1 MRRGARK
8 LLLKAKQDPKLQT
21 KTTKK
26 ICLVL
31 TRIMHLKVADPR
43 LRAIGPMHRAH
54 NLSEMETR
62 KTMILRTESKASRW
76 RATRSIKR
84 QEIS

>member
-8 LLLKAKQDPKLQT
+8 LLHRAKQDPKLQT

-26 ICLVL
+26 ICSVL
-31 TRIMHLKVADPR
+31 TKIMHLKVADPR
-43 LRAIGPMHRAH
+43 LRAIGPTHRAH
-54 NLSEMETR
+54 YIPKMVTR
-62 KTMILRTESKASRW
+62 KTMILKTVFKASRW

-84 QEIS
+84 REIR

>member
-8 LLLKAKQDPKLQT
+8 LLHRARPDPKLQT
-21 KTTKK
+21 KTTRK

-43 LRAIGPMHRAH
+43 ERAIGPMHRVH

>member
-1 MRRGARK
+1 MKRGVRK
-8 LLLKAKQDPKLQT
+8 LLHRAKPDPKLQT

-31 TRIMHLKVADPR
+31 VKILHLKLVDPR

-54 NLSEMETR
+54 NNAKMETK

-76 RATRSIKR
+76 RAIRSTKR
-84 QEIS
+84 QEIR

>member
-1 MRRGARK
+1 MRRGVRK
-8 LLLKAKQDPKLQT
+8 LLHKARPDPKLQT

-26 ICLVL
+26 ICFVL
-31 TRIMHLKVADPR
+31 TRIVHLKLADPR

-54 NLSEMETR
+54 YNPEMETR
-62 KTMILRTESKASRW
+62 KTMILRTVSKASRW

-84 QEIS
+84 REIR